1 MLKQTK
7 ARRKGAEH
15 MKIVGCDLHTRYQQ
29 IAMLDE
35 ETGELVERRLEH
47 ESGEA
52 RAFYAGLEGPVR
64 VGIEATGHTRW
75 FERMLAELG
84 QELWIGDAAEI
95 RASMVRKQKTDA
107 RDAAHLLELLLS
119 GRFPRLWRPTMAE
132 RDLRQLVW
140 HRQKL
145 VWMRNAIGNQLHAL
159 AMGEGVCRKKKLFTK
174 KGRAE
179 LESLALDRWASRRRQ
194 ELLRMLD
201 QLDASLQE
209 FDQAVAEQAQ
219 QSPAAVLLMTHP
231 GVGPVTSLAFVL
243 TLGPVER
250 FARSKQVVSYL
261 GLNPREHSSGG
272 RQRLGSISKQGNPMM
287 RSLLVEAGHT
297 AARLDAELRQDY
309 QRLKVRRGG
318 GVAKI
323 AIARKLAVRMYWM
336 LRSQASYAQLVRMQG
351 SPRGTLVGQ

>member
-1 MLKQTK
+1 
-7 ARRKGAEH
+7 
-15 MKIVGCDLHTRYQQ
+15 MKIIGCDLHTRYQQ

-35 ETGELVERRLEH
+35 ETGELIERRLQH

-52 RAFYAGLEGPVR
+52 RAFYAGLTGPVR

-75 FERMLAELG
+75 FERLLAELG

-107 RDAAHLLELLLS
+107 RDAAHLLDLLLS
-119 GRFPRLWRPTMAE
+119 GRFPRIWRPSRAE

-145 VWMRNAIGNQLHAL
+145 VWMGTAIGNQLHAL

-174 KGRAE
+174 KGRTE
-179 LESLALDRWASRRRQ
+179 LESLPLDPWASRRRQ
-194 ELLRMLD
+194 ELLRLFD
-201 QLDASLQE
+201 QLEASLGE
-209 FDQAVAEQAQ
+209 FDRAVAEQAENNQ
-219 QSPAAVLLMTHP
+219 AAVLLMTHP

-250 FARSKQVVSYL
+250 FGRSKQVVSYL

-297 AARLDAELRQDY
+297 AARFDPELKQDY
-309 QRLKVRRGG
+309 QRLKLRRGG

-323 AIARKLAVRMYWM
+323 AVARKLAVRMYWM

-351 SPRGTLVGQ
+351 SPRATLVQQ